1 MAEALFQ
8 RLLEKTGHD
17 NEFSCSSAGVY
28 AYEGDPASAEA
39 RKVIAKYDLNLSGH
53 AARTL
58 TDEAIRE
65 AFLILTMT
73 GKHKRM
79 LLDVYPGAADKA
91 FTLKE
96 FAGYNSNNWDIQDPF
111 GQDTTA
117 YQSCAEELYAALHK
131 IMDKL

>member
-8 RLLEKTGHD
+8 KLLARLGRD
-17 NEFSCSSAGVY
+17 NEYSCSSAGVY
-28 AYEGDPASAEA
+28 AYEGDPAPAEA
-39 RKVIAKYDLNLSGH
+39 RQAMQKYGLNLSGH
-53 AARTL
+53 AASIL
-58 TDEAIRE
+58 TDEATQQ
-65 AFLILTMT
+65 AFRILTMT
-73 GKHKRM
+73 GKHKQM
-79 LLDVYPGAADKA
+79 LLDVYPGATDKT